1 MSIFSNIVKYLP
13 ILSKAN
19 WYYLGIARYT
29 SQLQNIVR
37 WCKLQIQYFISLY
50 ILGCPDILV
59 DIFRRGS
66 SSITCMCVYLWFT
79 KKFENSWML
88 KTLIKVLYN
97 NELRFDS
104 VQYYPHIV
112 QYWIIFIKLG
122 WYCQILQDI
131 AWSWKESFRY
141 Y

>member
-1 MSIFSNIVKYLP
+1 MSIFSDIVKYLP

-50 ILGCPDILV
+50 ILGCPEILV

-66 SSITCMCVYLWFT
+66 SSITRMCVYLSCSQKSLKILGCWYLLIFLEMA
-79 KKFENSWML
+79 KYFEMLSKFITIERILLN
-88 KTLIKVLYN
+88 I
-97 NELRFDS
+97 
-104 VQYYPHIV
+104 H
-112 QYWIIFIKLG
+112 QYWAML
-122 WYCQILQDI
+122 YDI
-131 AWSWKESFRY
+131 WCS
-141 Y
+141 

>member
-50 ILGCPDILV
+50 ILGCPEILV

-66 SSITCMCVYLWFT
+66 SSITRMCVYLSGFL
-79 KKFENSWML
+79 KKFQNSWML
-88 KTLIKVLYN
+88 ITLINVFHN
-97 NELRFDS
+97 SELQLDS
-104 VQYYPHIV
+104 VEYYPNIV
-112 QYWIIFIKLG
+112 QYCMILVKLG
-122 WYCQILQDI
+122 WYCQILQDT
-131 AWSWKESFRY
+131 AWCWKES
-141 Y
+141 